1 VNEHLPRIL
10 DLLASH
16 PLIDG
21 HNDLVWEARVLAG
34 YDFDALDLNARTPT
48 QTDWPR
54 AAAGRLGG
62 QFWSVYVPGTLPP
75 SEALVATLEQIDGA
89 KRMIARYPDRLA
101 LALTAADVQAAFAS
115 GRIASLI
122 GAEGGHSIASSL
134 GVLRQLYALGVRYLT
149 LTHNQNVGW
158 ADSAT
163 DAPDTGG
170 LSAFGEAVVREMN
183 ALGMLVD
190 LSHVSDATMRAALRV
205 TRAPVIFS
213 HSGARSVCSA
223 PRNVPDDV
231 LAALPTNGGVC
242 MAVFARDFV
251 SQECWDHAQG
261 GIAAARAV
269 GLDPLD
275 IAASTDFRRDWEDG
289 HPGPEATLAQ
299 VADHIERIRDVA
311 GVAHVGIGSDFDGV
325 THLPV
330 GLEDVSCYPALFVEL
345 AGRGWSD
352 ADLIALAGG
361 NILRVLRD
369 AESVAAASR
378 HPG

>member
-1 VNEHLPRIL
+1 VSEHLPRMM

-34 YDFDALDLNARTPT
+34 YDFDVLDLSGRTPT

-54 AAAGRLGG
+54 AASGRLGG

-75 SEALVATLEQIDGA
+75 PDALVATLEQIDGA

-101 LALTAADVQAAFAS
+101 LALTAADVEATFAS
-115 GRIASLI
+115 GRIASLL

-134 GVLRQLYALGVRYLT
+134 GVLRQFYALGVRYLT

-163 DAPDTGG
+163 DVPDTGG
-170 LSAFGEAVVREMN
+170 LSAFGEAVVRELN

-190 LSHVSDATMRAALRV
+190 LSHVSDATMRAALSV
-205 TRAPVIFS
+205 TRAPVMFS

-231 LAALPTNGGVC
+231 LAELPGNGGVC

-261 GIAAARAV
+261 GIVAARAA
-269 GLDPLD
+269 GLDPTD
-275 IAASTDFRRDWEDG
+275 ISASTDFKRAWERE

-299 VADHIERIRDVA
+299 VADQIERLRDVA
-311 GVAHVGIGSDFDGV
+311 GVAHVGIGGDFDGV

-330 GLEDVSCYPALFVEL
+330 GLEDVSCYPALFAEL

-352 ADLIALAGG
+352 PDLIALAGG
-361 NILRVLRD
+361 NILRVMRD
-369 AESVAAASR
+369 AEAVAAAS
-378 HPG
+378 

>member
-1 VNEHLPRIL
+1 MTDQLARVL

-16 PLIDG
+16 PLVDG
-21 HNDLVWEARVLAG
+21 HNDLVWEARELAG
-34 YDFDALDLNARTPT
+34 YDFDVLDLNGRTPT

-54 AAAGRLGG
+54 AASGRLGG

-75 SEALVATLEQIDGA
+75 GDALVATLEQIDGA
-89 KRMIARYPDRLA
+89 RRMIASYPDRLA
-101 LALTAADVQAAFAS
+101 LALTAAEVQATFAS
-115 GRIASLI
+115 GCIASLL

-134 GVLRQLYALGVRYLT
+134 GVLRQFYALGVRYLT

-163 DAPDTGG
+163 DVPDVGG
-170 LSAFGEAVVREMN
+170 LSAFGESVVRELN
-183 ALGMLVD
+183 DLGMLVD

-231 LAALPTNGGVC
+231 LAELAGNGGVC

-261 GIAAARAV
+261 GIEAARAA
-269 GLDPLD
+269 GLDPTD
-275 IAASTDFRRDWEDG
+275 ISASTAFKRDWERE

-311 GVAHVGIGSDFDGV
+311 GVAHVGIGGDFDGV
-325 THLPV
+325 ANLPV
-330 GLEDVSCYPALFVEL
+330 GLEDVSCYPALFAEL

-352 ADLIALAGG
+352 ADLIALASG
-361 NILRVLRD
+361 NILRVMRD
-369 AESVAAASR
+369 AEAVAAAPS
-378 HPG
+378 